1 MTRSS
6 KHQNF
11 IKCSLDSGKKGTL
24 VIRKTNR
31 SFRRHRAANIAAAN
45 AAKKKEVEEVMSD
58 LTPQTTY
65 TRSTISTNTSII
77 EKGRYKKY
85 GSSLEEFMEGN
96 LDWRSFGSITYNEM
110 KEVGLFDA
118 FKKKTVDF
126 MKARTNA
133 SSKDLPLS
141 EAGSRQL
148 DQKMRV
154 IKAMLDPSGR
164 SNMQTSKDEKQYQ
177 CCEEKVTSRM
187 GARQRQPS
195 EKTLISHLS
204 KARGCGAPVQSC
216 AMLLCILCPIQGRG
230 FQVTEEWT
238 RRDL

>member
-1 MTRSS
+1 
-6 KHQNF
+6 
-11 IKCSLDSGKKGTL
+11 L
-24 VIRKTNR
+24 
-31 SFRRHRAANIAAAN
+31 SF
-45 AAKKKEVEEVMSD
+45 
-58 LTPQTTY
+58 
-65 TRSTISTNTSII
+65 NTSII
-77 EKGRYKKY
+77 EKGRYKKH

-118 FKKKTVDF
+118 LKKKTVDF

-133 SSKDLPLS
+133 TRHKVVLSSKDLPLS
-141 EAGSRQL
+141 ESGSRQL

-154 IKAMLDPSGR
+154 IKAMLDGIERDPSGG
-164 SNMQTSKDEKQYQ
+164 
-177 CCEEKVTSRM
+177 VTSRIPAERDPGRM
-187 GARQRQPS
+187 GARQREPS

-204 KARGCGAPVQSC
+204 KAKGCGAPVQSC
-216 AMLLCILCPIQGRG
+216 AILLCIMCPIQGRG